1 MVGIYLGSESNG
13 RGWLR
18 PDSYLCQEDYVNI
31 IPEKGSYPDF
41 ELIDKINANEE
52 GYFDFSKRMI
62 DIGSELGQF
71 SLNTNFSYYYM
82 FDGNKQK
89 CIMANANMLI
99 RGKDEICEVHNT
111 LLSDKNE
118 NIIYDGFLTSY
129 SNVTNTPYYKK
140 ENEHIQQAVTLDSF
154 NISNIG
160 FIKIDVESMEEKVL
174 RGGIETI
181 IRNNYPPILFEC
193 WDVGYFNMTQER
205 HDSLENFL
213 KSLGYE
219 ILWHWGDF
227 ENHLAIHK

>member
-1 MVGIYLGSESNG
+1 MIGIYFGSQENG
-13 RGWLR
+13 KGWMAK
-18 PDSYLCQEDYVNI
+18 DSYLCQEDYVNI
-31 IPEKGSYPDF
+31 IPEYGSYPDF
-41 ELIDKINANEE
+41 ELINKISENKE
-52 GYFDFSKRMI
+52 GYFDFSKGMI

-71 SLNTNFSYYYM
+71 SLNTPFSYYYM

-89 CIMANANMLI
+89 CIIANANMLI

-111 LLSDKNE
+111 LLSDHFESIK
-118 NIIYDGFLTSY
+118 YDGFLTSY
-129 SNVTNTPYYKK
+129 SDVDQYYHKD
-140 ENEHIQQAVTLDSF
+140 NEHLQNAVTLDSF

-160 FIKIDVESMEEKVL
+160 FIKIDVEGMEEKVL
-174 RGGIETI
+174 RGGIGTI

-193 WDVGYFNMTQER
+193 WDVGYFNMSQER